1 MNLRTFRQG
10 LALLALGAVLAGCS
24 GSGGGAVG
32 VTSVSGETATI
43 GSSNLTTEAT
53 YQTGSTQLGTVQF
66 VVPMDVINNPP
77 STPGS
82 GNAGAI
88 AMADLP
94 TIVQNNSFFNHVEL
108 HWNPNGHPPARYMV
122 PHFDIHFYNST
133 KAQVGAITN
142 PDTAVPDANRVPF
155 GYTYMSVNDTVPQM
169 GTHVLSNAEM
179 AASGTFSYTMV
190 MLYYGGKLIGVEP
203 MIRQDILQGHQ
214 LVLMSVPRPPVVGQV
229 TEYPTKFVAAYDA
242 SIDSYRFT
250 FSNFV
255 TTAG

>member
-1 MNLRTFRQG
+1 MISKNFRRG
-10 LALLALGAVLAGCS
+10 ITLLALAGVLAGC
-24 GSGGGAVG
+24 GGTNTGIN
-32 VTSVSGETATI
+32 VTKVNGETATI
-43 GSSNLTTEAT
+43 GSSNLTTEAN
-53 YQTGSTQLGTVQF
+53 YQTGSNRLLDVQF

-94 TIVQNNSFFNHVEL
+94 TIIQNNSFLNHVEL
-108 HWNPNGHPPARYMV
+108 HWNPDGHPPARYMV

-133 KAQVGAITN
+133 KAEVAAITN
-142 PDTAVPDANRVPF
+142 PDTAVPAANRVPF

-169 GTHVLSNAEM
+169 GTHVVSDAEM

-190 MLYYGGKLIGVEP
+190 LLYYGGKLIGVEP
-203 MIRQDILQGHQ
+203 MIRQDILQNHQ
-214 LVLMSVPRPPVVGQV
+214 LVIMTVPRASVLGQS
-229 TEYPTKFVAAYDA
+229 TQFPTRFVASYDA